1 MSIQVQHELRNPM
14 ISRAVRLRAWFC
26 VMIVLPGCLGEIEGT
41 GRSQSVMVG
50 THDICTAN
58 GFSAAE
64 MGIGN
69 KFYPRNE
76 NAHRID
82 VYKNNVA
89 WSGEKA
95 RLGQMSVSRCLTPP
109 VNQSYVDQQLR
120 DQASWQDDYNR
131 ALAAQQAVNGAVLN
145 GVLNGIA
152 QGVAAY
158 NAGAAASGGYNG
170 GSGYSGTGGSGTG
183 CGSECVISDIRLKT
197 NIHLVGRTPQ
207 GIALYS
213 FS

>member
-1 MSIQVQHELRNPM
+1 MSIQVRRKSNLLIGRADRFGAVFCIM
-14 ISRAVRLRAWFC
+14 IALQ
-26 VMIVLPGCLGEIEGT
+26 GCLGEIEGS
-41 GRSQSVMVG
+41 GRSQSVMFG
-50 THDICTAN
+50 GHDICTAN

-76 NAHRID
+76 NARRID

-120 DQASWQDDYNR
+120 DQASWQDDYDR
-131 ALAAQQAVNGAVLN
+131 ALAAQQAVNGAVPN

-158 NAGAAASGGYNG
+158 NAEAAASGGYNS
-170 GSGYSGTGGSGTG
+170 GSGHSGTGGSGTG
-183 CGSECVISDIRLKT
+183 
-197 NIHLVGRTPQ
+197 
-207 GIALYS
+207 
-213 FS
+213 